1 MADIRMVDIMF
12 KLKIDPNL
20 VQGYTRKYT
29 YNL

>member
-20 VQGYTRKYT
+20 VRSYTRKYA